1 MPYFLNDHQRQLIEN
16 AYQQGLKDGDFH
28 HMYQTAADIMK
39 ETTLPNGGQK
49 LVDSSPQYENAR
61 LWLEVATCA
70 NGEVGFHSDFIRS
83 YTNIQGEIRLGH
95 AFTSTEMQTAS
106 NAVALNLYNDL
117 HQSGWQFPTIKRQAH
132 TVH

>member
-1 MPYFLNDHQRQLIEN
+1 MSYVLNDSQRQRVEQG
-16 AYQQGLKDGDFH
+16 YQQGLKDGNFH
-28 HMYQTAADIMK
+28 EMYQEFAYIME
-39 ETTLPNGGQK
+39 ETTLPNGQK

-61 LWLEVATCA
+61 KWLEVATCA
-70 NGEVGFHSDFIRS
+70 NGGVGPHSDFIRS